1 MPRRACA
8 LLCSRSCSARR
19 RDPREGDAVM
29 ADMVLSEI
37 VLAFNRWV
45 IYYFALLNGVYLVLF
60 LVSLVEVVRFV
71 KRTFFSDYEQILKS
85 DMTWP
90 VSILVPARNE
100 SRTIV

>member
-1 MPRRACA
+1 MTWMSILTA
-8 LLCSRSCSARR
+8 
-19 RDPREGDAVM
+19 
-29 ADMVLSEI
+29 I

-45 IYYFALLNGVYLVLF
+45 IYYFGVLNGVYLLLF
-60 LVSLVEVVRFV
+60 LVSFVEVMRFV

-100 SRTIV
+100 SRTIVETVRSLLNEIGRASCRERV